1 MCSVVF
7 QYKSTE
13 RTVFGKCLG
22 HVKFWLEM
30 RKCFIILALLHQGCC
45 LLNDPKS
52 WKEINLIQIKLY
64 NMVVQITATLYW
76 SYSCLIISCLIKIGL
91 INYKTC
97 GCSKTNNP
105 ICFCYIYNPDVG
117 TLKQEDHHW
126 ELNPSF
132 NYCSHDLFCDL
143 SSFCICLIEIVLCS
157 YVLEKWC
164 LENKSNPA
172 TYKQPLVWVSRT
184 GIISAFI
191 EDLCFILDMSTKL
204 YNVN

>member
-1 MCSVVF
+1 MVSWLEVTLSCLVLSFITFLLIVPWLYFMCSVVF

-30 RKCFIILALLHQGCC
+30 RKCFIILALVRHQGCC

-64 NMVVQITATLYW
+64 TMVVQITATLYW
-76 SYSCLIISCLIKIGL
+76 SYTCLIISCLIKIGL

-105 ICFCYIYNPDVG
+105 ICFCYIYNPDVCI
-117 TLKQEDHHW
+117 LKQEDHHY

-132 NYCSHDLFCDL
+132 TTIVHMIFFVTCLVLHLFNWNC
-143 SSFCICLIEIVLCS
+143 FMFLCS
-157 YVLEKWC
+157 GEMMFR
-164 LENKSNPA
+164 
-172 TYKQPLVWVSRT
+172 KQV
-184 GIISAFI
+184 
-191 EDLCFILDMSTKL
+191 
-204 YNVN
+204 